1 MNSKAFIFG
10 HIGDG
15 NLHYYLFNSP
25 ELPSNEFYDLRDKI
39 KTSVYDLTMEL
50 NGSYSAEHGIGL
62 AKKSE
67 LTKYSSQSE
76 IALMQLI
83 KKTLD
88 SKNIMNPGK
97 IL

>member
-1 MNSKAFIFG
+1 MA
-10 HIGDG
+10 
-15 NLHYYLFNSP
+15 L
-25 ELPSNEFYDLRDKI
+25 KI
-39 KTSVYDLTMEL
+39 KTSVYDLTIEL
-50 NGSYSAEHGIGL
+50 DGSYSAEHGIGL